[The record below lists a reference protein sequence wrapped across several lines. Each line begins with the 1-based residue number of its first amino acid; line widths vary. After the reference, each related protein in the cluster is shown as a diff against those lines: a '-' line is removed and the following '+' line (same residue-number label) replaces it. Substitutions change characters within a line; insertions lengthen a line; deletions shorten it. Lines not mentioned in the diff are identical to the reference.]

1 MAGRPP
7 KENSRD
13 KQDRVRLNDEEDEML
28 SFCSE
33 ETGEAKSDIFR
44 KALKAY
50 YENAKYVKNAL
61 DSKTESSDLADEDM
75 EFEDYDEY
83 DEYDEY
89 EDCDMGGISLKR
101 AIECPY
107 CGAANNIDFAEYS
120 ETSEYE
126 RQMGPEV
133 EHYFAVEDCYCE
145 ECEKRFRVHGS
156 IWEYPLGAYNYE
168 DISVE
173 ALEDDDEEE

>member
-13 KQDRVRLNDEEDEML
+13 KQYRIRLNDEEDEML

-33 ETGEAKSDIFR
+33 EIGKAKSDIFR

-50 YENAKYVKNAL
+50 YENAKYMKNDL
-61 DSKTESSDLADEDM
+61 GSKTESSDLAYE
-75 EFEDYDEY
+75 EY
-83 DEYDEY
+83 DEYDKY
-89 EDCDMGGISLKR
+89 EDCDMGGTLLKR

-107 CGAANNIDFAEYS
+107 CGVANNIDFAEYS
-120 ETSEYE
+120 ETYKDE

-133 EHYFAVEDCYCE
+133 EHYFDVEDCHCE
-145 ECEKRFRVHGS
+145 ECKKRFRVHGS
-156 IWEYPLGAYNYE
+156 IWEYPLGALNEE

-173 ALEDDDEEE
+173 ALEEDEE

>member
-13 KQDRVRLNDEEDEML
+13 KQYRVRLNDDEEKML

-50 YENAKYVKNAL
+50 YENTKYVKNAL
-61 DSKTESSDLADEDM
+61 ENKNESVDLAEKNL
-75 EFEDYDEY
+75 
-83 DEYDEY
+83 EYDEY
-89 EDCDMGGISLKR
+89 EEYDEYDMGGISLKR
-101 AIECPY
+101 VIECPY
-107 CGAANNIDFAEYS
+107 CSAANNIDFSDYS
-120 ETSEYE
+120 DTSTDE

-133 EHYFAVEDCYCE
+133 EHYFDVEE
-145 ECEKRFRVHGS
+145 WECVECGKEFRVHGS

-168 DISVE
+168 DINVE
-173 ALEDDDEEE
+173 SLEDDV